1 MSLTNRITTAFT
13 GDGRTNLLPLFTIN
27 FIGALGYSIILPF
40 LVYLVQ
46 DFGGNEVI
54 YGLMG
59 AVYPAFQ
66 LIGGPILGRWSDKV
80 GRKKVLLIS
89 QIGTFISW
97 LIFLV
102 AFFVPQTNL
111 FTFDYSGETVLFTL
125 PLIVLFVARAC
136 DGLTGGNISVAN
148 AYLAD
153 ISTSKTRKK
162 NFGKMSSAM
171 NLGFI
176 IGPVISGYIA
186 ALASG
191 KLKTVILAAFI
202 SFVAIFI
209 IQFLLKNPR
218 NGSSDNEQLDS
229 STEDGS
235 KSVSV
240 WSIPQV
246 PLMVVLFFLIYL
258 AFNFFYATF
267 PIYAANVLKWNSA
280 QLGPFF
286 AVLSGVMILTQGPG
300 LSYLND
306 HFNEKQLFFAG
317 GILLIA
323 MFYCLTFTDIYVIYT
338 GAVLFGLGNGLMWPS
353 FLSILSTKG
362 SKKQQGAIQGVANSF
377 GSAASIIGL
386 IAGGFIFGLIQQQ
399 IFILS
404 CVTMGVVLLVGIF
417 MKVED

>member
-1 MSLTNRITTAFT
+1 MRFFKNLTTNYEGKKI
-13 GDGRTNLLPLFTIN
+13 NLLPLLSVN
-27 FIGALGYSIILPF
+27 LIGALGYSIILPF
-40 LVYLVQ
+40 LVYLVK

-54 YGLMG
+54 YGIMG

-66 LIGGPILGRWSDKV
+66 LIGGPILGKWSDKV

-89 QIGTFISW
+89 QIGTFASW
-97 LIFLV
+97 LIFMV
-102 AFFVPQTNL
+102 AFFVPQAEL
-111 FTFDYSGETVLFTL
+111 FGFQYAESSVLFTL
-125 PLIVLFVARAC
+125 PLLILFVARAF
-136 DGLTGGNISVAN
+136 DGLTGGNVSVAN
-148 AYLAD
+148 AYLSD
-153 ISTSKTRKK
+153 ISDKSNRKK
-162 NFGKMSSAM
+162 NFGKMSAAM

-176 IGPVISGYIA
+176 IGPLISGYIA

-191 KLKTVILAAFI
+191 ELKTVILAAVI

-209 IQFLLKNPR
+209 IKFLLKE
-218 NGSSDNEQLDS
+218 SNEQAPEDADS
-229 STEDGS
+229 NDQKKTQI
-235 KSVSV
+235 SV
-240 WSIPQV
+240 WKIDQV
-246 PLMVVLFFLIYL
+246 PLMVILFFLIYL

-267 PIYAANVLKWNSA
+267 PIYAANILKWDSA
-280 QLGPFF
+280 RLGPFF
-286 AVLSGVMILTQGPG
+286 AVLSGVMILVQGPG

-306 HFNEKQLFFAG
+306 HFSEKQLFFTG
-317 GILLIA
+317 GLLLIC
-323 MFYCLTFTDIYVIYT
+323 MFYCLTYTNIYLIYS

-362 SKKQQGAIQGVANSF
+362 TKQQQGAIQGVANSF

-404 CVTMGVVLLVGIF
+404 CVSMGIVLVVGLF

>member
-1 MSLTNRITTAFT
+1 MAFT
-13 GDGRTNLLPLFTIN
+13 GSGKVNILPLLSVN

-40 LVYLVQ
+40 LVYLVK

-66 LIGGPILGRWSDKV
+66 LVGGPILGKWSDRV
-80 GRKKVLLIS
+80 GRKKILLIC
-89 QIGTFISW
+89 QIGTFVSW
-97 LIFLV
+97 LVFII
-102 AFFVPQTNL
+102 AFFVPQTDL
-111 FTFDYSGETVLFTL
+111 FKFNYSGSLVLFTL
-125 PLIVLFVARAC
+125 PLLVLFIARAF

-148 AYLAD
+148 AYLSD
-153 ISTSKTRKK
+153 ISDKSNRKK

-186 ALASG
+186 ALNNG
-191 KLKTVILAAFI
+191 ELKTVILAAII

-209 IQFLLKNPR
+209 IQFLLQNPKN
-218 NGSSDNEQLDS
+218 DNNLEQKTDQQNTS
-229 STEDGS
+229 NQIDI
-235 KSVSV
+235 SV
-240 WSIPQV
+240 WKIKQV
-246 PLMVVLFFLIYL
+246 PLIVALFFLIYL

-267 PIYAANVLKWNSA
+267 PIYAANILEWDSA
-280 QLGPFF
+280 KLGPFF
-286 AVLSGVMILTQGPG
+286 AVLSGVMILVQGPG

-306 HFNEKQLFFAG
+306 YFSEKQLFFVG
-317 GILLIA
+317 GLLLIG
-323 MFYCLTFTDIYVIYT
+323 MFYCLTFTNIYIIYT

-353 FLSILSTKG
+353 FLSILATKG
-362 SKKQQGAIQGVANSF
+362 TKQQQGAIQGVANSF
-377 GSAASIIGL
+377 GSAASILGL
-386 IAGGFIFGLIQQQ
+386 VAGGFIFGLIQQQ

-404 CVTMGVVLLVGIF
+404 CITMGIVLIAGLF